1 MKGRQRKILVGM
13 VDNQKSSLTIDN
25 EIVKELKNIKKLIAL
40 VNGEKIEHELGKYA
54 TTDDRKKIWVLI
66 DGRRQSPEIAQLIGK
81 TKRMVDVYLQFL
93 ENLGFVEQRV
103 YGKPPV
109 RSIEYVPS
117 NWLNLDVKG
126 GTTLELGTALAK
138 DEE

>member
-1 MKGRQRKILVGM
+1 
-13 VDNQKSSLTIDN
+13 
-25 EIVKELKNIKKLIAL
+25 
-40 VNGEKIEHELGKYA
+40 
-54 TTDDRKKIWVLI
+54 
-66 DGRRQSPEIAQLIGK
+66 
-81 TKRMVDVYLQFL
+81 MVDVYLQFL